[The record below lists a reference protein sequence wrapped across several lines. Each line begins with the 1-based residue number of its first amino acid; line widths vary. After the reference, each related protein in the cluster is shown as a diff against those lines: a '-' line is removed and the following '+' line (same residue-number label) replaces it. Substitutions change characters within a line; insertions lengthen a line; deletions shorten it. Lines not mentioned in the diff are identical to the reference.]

1 MPPADR
7 ILKIKNNKQFFSSA
21 YSRGNNYYNNI
32 HTTKNSNLNS
42 KIESLKKQKFFNK
55 RDLKDSVSS
64 NNFGIKNPGNHCYM
78 ISSLQMV
85 FSSRLAIDQLLKLQL
100 TDNTAK
106 DILALY
112 NSTLIVPVS
121 DMSLLVQRFKYLEN
135 NLYHNGLTNAKFNY
149 DNQQDAYN
157 FIERLLT
164 ELLFYPNN
172 FSSLYSILYQKQ
184 VFESVQA
191 AEVGFVDAP

>member
-1 MPPADR
+1 
-7 ILKIKNNKQFFSSA
+7 
-21 YSRGNNYYNNI
+21 
-32 HTTKNSNLNS
+32 
-42 KIESLKKQKFFNK
+42 
-55 RDLKDSVSS
+55 
-64 NNFGIKNPGNHCYM
+64 
-78 ISSLQMV
+78 MV

-149 DNQQDAYN
+149 DN
-157 FIERLLT
+157 
-164 ELLFYPNN
+164 
-172 FSSLYSILYQKQ
+172 
-184 VFESVQA
+184 
-191 AEVGFVDAP
+191 